1 MELTKSELNLLIKT
15 ALPTI
20 KRRIKLAKTRLNYL
34 KNPPVDATPINA
46 PNTEILI
53 KEMEIKDLT
62 ELKNKVCEI
71 LENTPIKLG

>member
-1 MELTKSELNLLIKT
+1 MELTNIEVNELIKI

-20 KRRIKLAKTRLNYL
+20 KRRIRLAKTRLNYL

-53 KEMEIKDLT
+53 KEMEIKDLI

-71 LENTPIKLG
+71 LEDTPIKIG